1 MCANRSSVDC
11 AFKINK
17 GVRHDAS
24 TNDTG
29 GDRDGV
35 TCVSVMP
42 PLVRVAPGDA
52 NNSLIFNKVHSKLVA
67 TLAPCGSPMP
77 LPATATPL
85 TQAEVDL
92 ISAWITA
99 GALNN

>member
-1 MCANRSSVDC
+1 
-11 AFKINK
+11 
-17 GVRHDAS
+17 
-24 TNDTG
+24 
-29 GDRDGV
+29 
-35 TCVSVMP
+35 
-42 PLVRVAPGDA
+42 
-52 NNSLIFNKVHSKLVA
+52 
-67 TLAPCGSPMP
+67 MP